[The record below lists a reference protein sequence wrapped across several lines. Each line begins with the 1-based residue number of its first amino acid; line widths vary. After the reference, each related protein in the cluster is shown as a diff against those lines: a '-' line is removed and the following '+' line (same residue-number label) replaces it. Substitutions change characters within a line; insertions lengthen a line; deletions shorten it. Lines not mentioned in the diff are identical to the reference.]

1 MGIMSDNPKQFEYL
15 AIGGEVPHHGVLP
28 QRAVEQYRSIQ
39 QYLTKEWR
47 TSNESRQ
54 RWLWSIN
61 GCLDKLSTTL
71 MQVARMRDHHDQL
84 ISHARELQKA
94 PPEAHIALAAQE
106 ACGDFES
113 LLLQGR
119 AALDRL
125 TWFLAAEFN
134 QRCTRFSKLKKV
146 LSNAGCQNPSAPI
159 LLNILDQALWLEGV
173 FVDLGGLKAL
183 RSFVAH
189 QGGISEA
196 MDNCFGVSKVDTQT
210 VLVYDCQSR
219 NVPLLETSWQSAKFL
234 SFVVLNSLSVV
245 TKQTIHDLNCY
256 DPLWDNL
263 TVVPSQYIRPRDTGL
278 SLPLITR
285 MIPDGFDVRT
295 CYVDPAILQKCV
307 KQ

>member
-1 MGIMSDNPKQFEYL
+1 MGIMSDNSKQFEYL

-125 TWFLAAEFN
+125 TWFLAEEFN

-146 LSNAGCQNPSAPI
+146 LSNSLIGEWGSRGVADQPSRTTRPEHHRETEKANAPLKLGRYLEKI
-159 LLNILDQALWLEGV
+159 SDPCRSSDPSLDE
-173 FVDLGGLKAL
+173 
-183 RSFVAH
+183 
-189 QGGISEA
+189 
-196 MDNCFGVSKVDTQT
+196 
-210 VLVYDCQSR
+210 
-219 NVPLLETSWQSAKFL
+219 
-234 SFVVLNSLSVV
+234 
-245 TKQTIHDLNCY
+245 
-256 DPLWDNL
+256 
-263 TVVPSQYIRPRDTGL
+263 
-278 SLPLITR
+278 
-285 MIPDGFDVRT
+285 
-295 CYVDPAILQKCV
+295 
-307 KQ
+307 